1 LTVSGAKLKDRITE
15 AGQVTEIIEEVWLGG
30 LILK

>member
-1 LTVSGAKLKDRITE
+1 LLLSGAKLKERIIE
-15 AGQVTEIIEEVWLGG
+15 GPQVLEIIEEVWLGG